1 MNYIED
7 MFMSC
12 KNMQEVKELKEIAQK
27 IRERKKFEANCKHP
41 IKFHLDTIIGY
52 ESYNECMCLRCG
64 KIDEFSNN
72 IIYPQDIYNARIKR
86 NIADTFSELYYNL
99 LNQGLSDEKIID
111 IIKKFN
117 EFLFEEKIYDVIK
130 KKNKDDIKRI
140 LLNSYDTYDKIS
152 NLKKN
157 LYLANNS
164 KIYLLRHSLDDE
176 SYVGGYSDVS
186 LTKEGIRLINS
197 IKPQIVKLSIN
208 KIYTSDVKRAIQ
220 TADIVNESLKV
231 NVSLDPKLRELDKG
245 RLNGRKKDTLTKDEE
260 NNLYTSDINEKIGGA
275 ESMQDFYNRVKIL
288 LDSGYFDDKVA
299 SLLVTHRG
307 FINMLY
313 YILNDI
319 PLSMNKERFGVTHAS
334 VHELD
339 IKEKVIKK
347 II

>member
-1 MNYIED
+1 MSYIED

-12 KNMQEVKELKEIAQK
+12 KSTEDISRVKNMVSK
-27 IRERKKFEANCKHP
+27 IREREKFEASCKHP
-41 IKFHLDTIIGY
+41 IKFHLDTVIGY
-52 ESYNECMCLRCG
+52 ESYNECMCLKCG

-72 IIYPQDIYNARIKR
+72 IIYSQDIYDVSIKR
-86 NIADTFSELYYNL
+86 NIANVFAQLYYNF
-99 LNQGLSDEKIID
+99 LNQGLSDEKIVD
-111 IIKKFN
+111 IIKEFN
-117 EFLFEEKIYDVIK
+117 KFLFEEKIYDAIK
-130 KKNKDDIKRI
+130 KKSKDEIKSI

-157 LYLANNS
+157 LYLTNNS
-164 KIYLLRHSLDDE
+164 KIYLLRHGLDDE
-176 SYVGGYSDVS
+176 TYVGGYSNVS
-186 LTKEGIRLINS
+186 LTEEGIRLINS
-197 IKPQIVKLSIN
+197 IKPQLTKLDIN
-208 KIYTSDVKRAIQ
+208 EIYTSDVKRAIQ

-231 NVSLDPKLRELDKG
+231 NVNLDEKLRELDKG
-245 RLNGRKKDTLTKDEE
+245 TLNGRKKDTLTKDEE

-275 ESMQDFYNRVKIL
+275 ESMQDLYNRVKVL
-288 LDSGYFDDKVA
+288 LDNGYFEDKVG